1 MKPKIVAKIGNKAF
15 CSRNHSYPYVNIKD
29 VDIGGN
35 QLSGLNA
42 CILRQLAK
50 GYSDFHTLK
59 VSQSL
64 QLGQPTPKPRLL
76 FKQAHF
82 SSDKGSPLQCDCEVT
97 RSLQY
102 VDLDGECEAQGV
114 IHELKNFQCGQK
126 QDNVEEDCAA
136 QIDLDCTDGKERD
149 RDVSSPHAPTQRPPT
164 KKPDESVN
172 QPGEVKKVPTISSY
186 CFFSYRSKQNTSH
199 NQIELFVRTKFL

>member
-1 MKPKIVAKIGNKAF
+1 MSNKAF

-29 VDIGGN
+29 MDLGGN

-64 QLGQPTPKPRLL
+64 QLGQPVPKPKLL
-76 FKQAHF
+76 FKQAAHF
-82 SSDKGSPLQCDCEVT
+82 ATEKTNPLRCDCEVT
-97 RSLQY
+97 RSLQF
-102 VDLDGECEAQGV
+102 VDLDGECEFQPG
-114 IHELKNFQCGQK
+114 IMHDLKNFQCSQK
-126 QDNVEEDCAA
+126 QENVEEDCAA
-136 QIDLDCTDGKERD
+136 QIDFDCAEGTDRTKED
-149 RDVSSPHAPTQRPPT
+149 KDTSSQGTSHRPPT

-172 QPGEVKKVPTISSY
+172 QPGEVKKVHKLKSI
-186 CFFSYRSKQNTSH
+186 
-199 NQIELFVRTKFL
+199 I